1 MEGNGKERNG
11 REWFIRKYLGMEE
24 KMKKINVS
32 VKGVAPLLQH
42 KMSLGQE
49 AQLASKTKKVSGQA
63 KGDNPEEY
71 LYKIDDKIVQPTEH
85 FMQGIIKQLS
95 NYKIQGKGKKTYKE
109 LGKGSLNITPEFAE
123 HKNQNWVI
131 DNRTVVI
138 PATRGRA
145 VRLRPKLENWELD
158 FTIELLNDDMPVEV
172 IKSALDDMGRES
184 GIGDYRPRFGR
195 FIVTSFQE
203 VN

>member
-1 MEGNGKERNG
+1 MR
-11 REWFIRKYLGMEE
+11 
-24 KMKKINVS
+24 KINVT

-49 AQLASKTKKVSGQA
+49 AQLASKTKKVAGQS

-71 LYKIDDKIVQPTEH
+71 LYKIGDKVVQPTEH
-85 FMQGIIKQLS
+85 FIQGIIKQLS

-109 LGKGSLNITPEFAE
+109 LGKGSMGISPEFAE
-123 HKNQNWVI
+123 HKNQNWTV
-131 DNRTVVI
+131 DSRTVVI
-138 PATRGRA
+138 PATKGRA
-145 VRLRPKLENWELD
+145 VRLRPKFENWELN
-158 FTIELLNDDMPVEV
+158 FTIELFNEDMPTEV

-195 FIVTSFQE
+195 FIVTSFKE
-203 VN
+203 AD